1 MVNVYESSYL
11 LIHHDPANRLLELE
25 WTHPVSGQQLRDGL
39 TAGLQYAEELQIRA
53 WIGNMKNLQT
63 IVFPDQQ
70 WIYEEWFPR
79 FARLGVRRL
88 AVVELGDSGSRIGIA
103 QIMRHTEGLTP
114 LATAYFATAEA
125 ARGWAQHWRDEPMLP
140 STSFPAYPSGS

>member
-11 LIHHDPANRLLELE
+11 QIHHDPTNRLLELD
-25 WTHPVSGQQLRDGL
+25 WIHPVSGEQLREGL
-39 TAGLQYAEELQIRA
+39 AAGLHYAEELQIRA
-53 WIGNMKNLQT
+53 WVGNMKNLQS

-70 WIYEEWFPR
+70 WIYDEWFPR

-88 AVVELGDSGSRIGIA
+88 AIVELGDSGSRIGIA

-114 LATAYFATAEA
+114 LATAYFSTAEA
-125 ARGWAQHWRDEPMLP
+125 ARTWAQRWRDEAMLP
-140 STSFPAYPSGS
+140 SSGFPAYPAGS

>member
-1 MVNVYESSYL
+1 MAVVYESSYL
-11 LIHHDPANRLLELE
+11 RIRHEPDNRLLELE
-25 WTHPVSGQQLRDGL
+25 WLHPVSGEQLR
-39 TAGLQYAEELQIRA
+39 AGLMVSLRSAEELQIRA

-88 AVVELGDSGSRIGIA
+88 AVVELGNSGSRMGIA
-103 QIMRHTEGLTP
+103 QIMRHSEGLVP
-114 LATAYFATAEA
+114 LATAYFATPEA
-125 ARGWAQHWRDEPMLP
+125 ARNWARHWRDETMLP
-140 STSFPAYPSGS
+140 GNGIPAYPSGS